1 MFKQLQDMALFA
13 LVAET
18 GSFTAAAQK
27 AGLPKSS
34 VSQRISQLEAHVG
47 LRLLNRTTRKL
58 SLTFAGEHYLVHCR
72 EMLDAS
78 ERADLAIQ
86 RLRDNPS
93 GRLRITSPA
102 GIGATLLARM
112 NAEFLAKYP
121 DITLEVFIS
130 DDVRDLVMEGFDV
143 ALRTGKPQDS
153 SLIGRKIGHCPRY
166 LLASPAYLARHPAL
180 THPSQLVDHRVIVHR
195 AWSEWLLQR
204 DRELYRCH
212 LNQMHQTDNL
222 LYARESVLAGAG
234 ITLLPAFLLD
244 DSLAQGALVNVLPEW
259 TVTGNDLY
267 LVYPGR
273 KLNAPALVSYINFA
287 LEYEGV
293 TQFYDNL
300 SAFVSK

>member
-222 LYARESVLAGAG
+222 LYARESALAGAG

-244 DSLAQGALVNVLPEW
+244 DSLAEGALVNVLPEW

-300 SAFVSK
+300 GFVE

>member
-121 DITLEVFIS
+121 EITLEVFIS

-222 LYARESVLAGAG
+222 LYARKSALAGAG

-244 DSLAQGALVNVLPEW
+244 DSLAEGALVNVLPEW

>member
-222 LYARESVLAGAG
+222 LYARESALAGAG

-244 DSLAQGALVNVLPEW
+244 DSLAEGALVNVLPEW
-259 TVTGNDLY
+259 IVTGNDLY

>member
-47 LRLLNRTTRKL
+47 LRLLNRTTRTL

-78 ERADLAIQ
+78 ERADLAVQ

-112 NAEFLAKYP
+112 NAEFLARYP

-166 LLASPAYLARHPAL
+166 LLASPAYLAQHPPL
-180 THPSQLVDHRVIVHR
+180 THPAQLAEHRVIVHR
-195 AWSEWLLQR
+195 AWTEWLLQR
-204 DRELYRCH
+204 DRELYRCL

-222 LYARESVLAGAG
+222 LYARESALAGAG
-234 ITLLPAFLLD
+234 VTLLPAFLLD
-244 DSLAQGALVNVLPEW
+244 DTLKQGALINILPEW

-293 TQFYDNL
+293 AQFYDKL
-300 SAFVSK
+300 SGFVS

>member
-47 LRLLNRTTRKL
+47 LRLLNRTTRTL

-78 ERADLAIQ
+78 ERADLAVQ

-112 NAEFLAKYP
+112 NAEFLARYP

-166 LLASPAYLARHPAL
+166 LLASPAYLAQHPPL
-180 THPSQLVDHRVIVHR
+180 THPAQLAEHRVIVHR
-195 AWSEWLLQR
+195 AWEEWLLQR

-222 LYARESVLAGAG
+222 LYARESALAGAG
-234 ITLLPAFLLD
+234 VTLLPAFLLD
-244 DSLAQGALVNVLPEW
+244 DTLKQGTLINILPEW

-293 TQFYDNL
+293 AQFYDKL
-300 SAFVSK
+300 SGF